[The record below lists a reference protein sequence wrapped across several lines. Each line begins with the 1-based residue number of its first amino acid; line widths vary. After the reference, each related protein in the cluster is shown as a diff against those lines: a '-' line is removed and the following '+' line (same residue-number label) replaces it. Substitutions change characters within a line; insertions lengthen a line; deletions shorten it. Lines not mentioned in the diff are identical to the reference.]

1 MRSIPN
7 ELNEEEKHW
16 IDAPLGRPVYKRPKK
31 KIEKAF
37 KLYIELA
44 TTQTSQPQTRN
55 GEKKQEKRGTGLTRL
70 FARK

>member
-31 KIEKAF
+31 KIEKAS

-44 TTQTSQPQTRN
+44 TQTSQQQTRN